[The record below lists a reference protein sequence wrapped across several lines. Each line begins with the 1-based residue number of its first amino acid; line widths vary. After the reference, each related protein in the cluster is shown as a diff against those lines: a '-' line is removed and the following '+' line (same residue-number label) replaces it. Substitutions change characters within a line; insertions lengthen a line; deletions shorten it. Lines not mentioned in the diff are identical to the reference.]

1 MTRDKQYRIRLDDEE
16 FEIWHGA
23 ARALKM
29 SLSHLIRLAM
39 REYLARIL
47 MGVDEDET
55 IL

>member
-1 MTRDKQYRIRLDDEE
+1 MTKDKQYRIRLNDEE
-16 FEIWHGA
+16 FQIWHGA

-39 REYLARIL
+39 REYLARVI
-47 MGVDEDET
+47 MGRDEDET

>member
-16 FEIWHGA
+16 FQIWHGA

-39 REYLARIL
+39 REYLASMIK
-47 MGVDEDET
+47 GVDEDET